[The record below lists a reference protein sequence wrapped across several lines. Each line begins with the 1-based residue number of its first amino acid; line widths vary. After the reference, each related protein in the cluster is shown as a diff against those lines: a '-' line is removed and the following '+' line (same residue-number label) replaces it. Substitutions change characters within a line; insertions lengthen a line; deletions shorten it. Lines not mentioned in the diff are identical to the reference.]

1 MTWTA
6 PQVEIFSGSTAAD
19 ERTMLAGYLAWH
31 RSVLLHKCAGLT
43 GEELA
48 RRTVPPSSLSLL
60 GLVRHMAKVERIWL
74 RERFAAEGVER
85 LHPGKDVDFDDA
97 DPADAAADYE
107 RLLEEQRLADK
118 IFASAALDDT
128 FTHDGQVF
136 SVRFL
141 YLHLIQEYARHNGHA
156 DLLRERTDGATGA

>member
-6 PQVEIFSGSTAAD
+6 PEIAISDGSTAAD

-43 GEELA
+43 GAQLA
-48 RRTVPPSSLSLL
+48 ERTVPPSTLSLL
-60 GLVRHMAKVERIWL
+60 GLIRHMAKVERIWF
-74 RERFAAEGVER
+74 RERFAGEPVER
-85 LHPGKDVDFDDA
+85 LHAGTDVDFDDL
-97 DPADAAADYE
+97 DPSAAAEEYE
-107 RLLEEQRLADK
+107 RLLEESRIADK
-118 IFASAALDDT
+118 IVASASLDDT
-128 FTHDGQVF
+128 FTYDGDVF

-156 DLLRERTDGATGA
+156 DLLRERTDGVTGA